1 MVEFLRPRKAEKRP
15 PDDDN
20 VPFGVLVPVLL
31 CELEDGRSAVGDNV
45 GIDIRRDL
53 LSPAR
58 GVDRDRTRAVAD
70 TASMAPA
77 IARLGEGVTIV
88 RQFV

>member
-15 PDDDN
+15 PDDD

-31 CELEDGRSAVGDNV
+31 CELEDGRRAVGGDA

-53 LSPAR
+53 LSP

-70 TASMAPA
+70 TASTAPA